1 MTESTNIQYD
11 YTIINKLLND
21 DTIKLTYEFYIE
33 DIDLNNSGDF
43 RLINYITTK
52 YINPDTIIYNNEYIL
67 TITIL
72 NIYNNINNN
81 IIDFYYDNK
90 SDINTHY
97 FFINSLIL
105 FLAEILYKKK
115 DKLTISNKKFK
126 DSNLLYNYLLTFF
139 FNKIN
144 IGYINILLLLL
155 NLAIINDND
164 LLNIYIKYI
173 FNNDKNEKLPS
184 FFTDKKFTINYEI
197 KEQPFNNI
205 DDIDDIDNFNIY
217 NLLNLN
223 LLYSYNNKDK
233 NLILLDIDNY
243 KNEFINILL
252 NKFDII
258 LIDNNDIYNIIF
270 NFIYHYLQLGASNDS

>member
-1 MTESTNIQYD
+1 M
-11 YTIINKLLND
+11 
-21 DTIKLTYEFYIE
+21 
-33 DIDLNNSGDF
+33 
-43 RLINYITTK
+43 
-52 YINPDTIIYNNEYIL
+52 
-67 TITIL
+67 
-72 NIYNNINNN
+72 
-81 IIDFYYDNK
+81 
-90 SDINTHY
+90 
-97 FFINSLIL
+97 
-105 FLAEILYKKK
+105 EILYKKK
-115 DKLTISNKKFK
+115 DKLTTISNKKFK

-197 KEQPFNNI
+197 KEQLFNN
-205 DDIDDIDNFNIY
+205 IDDIDNFNIY

-243 KNEFINILL
+243 NNEFINILL

-258 LIDNNDIYNIIF
+258 LINNNDIYNIIF
-270 NFIYHYLQLGASNDS
+270 NFIYQYLQLGASNDS

>member
-97 FFINSLIL
+97 FFINSLL
-105 FLAEILYKKK
+105 EIMYM
-115 DKLTISNKKFK
+115 
-126 DSNLLYNYLLTFF
+126 
-139 FNKIN
+139 
-144 IGYINILLLLL
+144 
-155 NLAIINDND
+155 
-164 LLNIYIKYI
+164 
-173 FNNDKNEKLPS
+173 
-184 FFTDKKFTINYEI
+184 
-197 KEQPFNNI
+197 
-205 DDIDDIDNFNIY
+205 
-217 NLLNLN
+217 
-223 LLYSYNNKDK
+223 
-233 NLILLDIDNY
+233 
-243 KNEFINILL
+243 
-252 NKFDII
+252 
-258 LIDNNDIYNIIF
+258 
-270 NFIYHYLQLGASNDS
+270 

>member
-21 DTIKLTYEFYIE
+21 DTIKLIYESYIE

-52 YINPDTIIYNNEYIL
+52 YINPDTIIYNNDYIL

-115 DKLTISNKKFK
+115 DKLTTISNKKFK

-197 KEQPFNNI
+197 KEQLFNN
-205 DDIDDIDNFNIY
+205 IDDIDNFNIY

-243 KNEFINILL
+243 NNEFINILL

-258 LIDNNDIYNIIF
+258 LINNNDIYNIIF
-270 NFIYHYLQLGASNDS
+270 NFIYQYLQLGASNDS